1 MVNKSDLGRMMDKYR
16 PMLKKFG
23 DEMGEAARKGEAN
36 VTKMSKVLKLQLDML
51 GIAVQ
56 KERLFYE
63 IGKDVAAM
71 LAEGEVEVSRLDK
84 YKKALEKMRREDD
97 KRKRALTRVS
107 AGDKKKTRA
116 KQ

>member
-1 MVNKSDLGRMMDKYR
+1 MANKRDLGGMMDKYK

-36 VTKMSKVLKLQLDML
+36 VVKMSKVLKLQLDML

-71 LAEGEVEVSRLDK
+71 LIEGEVDVARLDK
-84 YKKALEKMRREDD
+84 YKKSLEKMSREDD

-107 AGDKKKTRA
+107 AGGRKKPGA

>member
-1 MVNKSDLGRMMDKYR
+1 MADKNDLGRMMDKYK

-23 DEMGEAARKGEAN
+23 NEMGEAARKGEAN
-36 VTKMSKVLKLQLDML
+36 VSKMSKVLKLQLDML

-71 LAEGEVEVSRLDK
+71 LAEGEVDVSRLDK
-84 YKKALEKMRREDD
+84 YKKALQKMRREDD

-107 AGDKKKTRA
+107 AGGKKNSGA

>member
-1 MVNKSDLGRMMDKYR
+1 MADKNDLNSMMDKYK

-23 DEMGEAARKGEAN
+23 DEMGQAARKGEAN
-36 VTKMSKVLKLQLDML
+36 VVKMSKVLKLQLDML

-71 LAEGEVEVSRLDK
+71 LSEGDVDIARLDK
-84 YKKALEKMRREDD
+84 YKKALEKMHREDD

-107 AGDKKKTRA
+107 AGGKGKAGA

>member
-1 MVNKSDLGRMMDKYR
+1 MVDKNDFGRMMDKYK

-23 DEMGEAARKGEAN
+23 DDMGVAARKGEAN

-71 LAEGEVEVSRLDK
+71 LAEGEVNVARLDK
-84 YKKALEKMRREDD
+84 YKKALEKMSREDD

-107 AGDKKKTRA
+107 AGGKKKPGA